1 MTKPASLKDR
11 DTFRFTSKSNAM
23 WSGTRSPNLSFQASQ
38 PPHGATPLW
47 DLRTPAGAGR
57 RWLPRGAS
65 PTPRKAA
72 QKLSPP
78 SYLQTSGF
86 GTAREAGPR
95 ELELGPESGG
105 RSAGPSR
112 TGLEGRGLGG
122 RQERPERLGTEGGK
136 REVVGGPGTLRDVGG
151 RELGERAL
159 ELGEEARARTRGA
172 RGWLGDGGGLGRGS
186 ESG

>member
-1 MTKPASLKDR
+1 MCSEVTR
-11 DTFRFTSKSNAM
+11 NTSCEAKGHTMRHCPSSVCP
-23 WSGTRSPNLSFQASQ
+23 SGGSP
-38 PPHGATPLW
+38 W
-47 DLRTPAGAGR
+47 
-57 RWLPRGAS
+57 
-65 PTPRKAA
+65 
-72 QKLSPP
+72 
-78 SYLQTSGF
+78 
-86 GTAREAGPR
+86 EAGPR

-105 RSAGPSR
+105 SSAGPSR
-112 TGLEGRGLGG
+112 TGLEGRGLGW
-122 RQERPERLGTEGGK
+122 RQERLERLGTEGGK